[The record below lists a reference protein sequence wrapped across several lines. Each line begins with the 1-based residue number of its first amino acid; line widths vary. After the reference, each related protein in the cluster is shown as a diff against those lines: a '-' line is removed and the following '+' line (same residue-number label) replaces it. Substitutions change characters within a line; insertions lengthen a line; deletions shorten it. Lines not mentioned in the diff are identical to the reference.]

1 MKENINKINFRIN
14 EEYCEET
21 TNKLT
26 DENLLEEY
34 KNQQSVKKQIDDLTN
49 LLKKHHISDETNI
62 NIIKDYTPK
71 LVPAGTKG
79 VIRGNT
85 FNKIIK
91 DEIYSMKLDEK
102 LFEICF
108 EKECNLCV
116 TSEKPDWYIIEKET
130 KKVIVGM
137 NQLDLWNGGAQ
148 SNRGSK
154 YIIENKHN
162 TENSKLLCVVCNKI
176 KINSEKNKAYTL
188 YKNGFDNDTLC
199 YIKNLKN
206 IIRTYFTLN
215 IDSIQKSTPVS
226 K

>member
-1 MKENINKINFRIN
+1 
-14 EEYCEET
+14 
-21 TNKLT
+21 
-26 DENLLEEY
+26 
-34 KNQQSVKKQIDDLTN
+34 
-49 LLKKHHISDETNI
+49 
-62 NIIKDYTPK
+62 
-71 LVPAGTKG
+71 
-79 VIRGNT
+79 
-85 FNKIIK
+85 
-91 DEIYSMKLDEK
+91 MKLDEK

-176 KINSEKNKAYTL
+176 KINSEKNKAYKLFKT
-188 YKNGFDNDTLC
+188 GFDNDTLC
-199 YIKNLKN
+199 YIKNLK
-206 IIRTYFTLN
+206 IIIKTYFKLN
-215 IDSIQKSTPVS
+215 NDSIQKSIPAS